1 MFGTKKVISKEEQK
15 RIENKERLE
24 NQEKF
29 ILWLKKMNSIHQ
41 ANLPRMQV
49 ALDSII

>member
-1 MFGTKKVISKEEQK
+1 MFDTKKVITKEEQK
-15 RIENKERLE
+15 RIEDKEKLE

-41 ANLPRMQV
+41 ANVPRMQV